1 MIPFS
6 PPTLTEDDINA
17 VVEVLRSGWIT
28 SGPVGRRFEERI
40 AEVSGTTGAVALS
53 SATAALELALRAA
66 GTGPGDEVVVPAYTY
81 TASASVIDHVGAKIV
96 MVDSEPGSPFPSVER
111 IAAAVTGRTR
121 AVITVDLAGIPF
133 ESRPLATLLAGRGRI
148 DAGLGAALGRP
159 VIISDSAHSLGARLD
174 SYPTGSLADL
184 TAFSFHAV
192 KNLTTAEGG
201 ALTWRSDLP
210 TDQEALERWVRTYS
224 LHGQTKDAL
233 AKSRGASWEY
243 DVIAPAY
250 KCNLPDTLAA
260 LGLSQLDRYA
270 RTLERRRELLAQYA
284 EGLAGTGVTL
294 LDHGGDGVVS
304 AAHLAIATLPVAD
317 VAERNR
323 VIQDLYEAGVSAN
336 VHYKPLPLLTA
347 YRDLG
352 FDIADFPGAHAFYS
366 TELTLPLHLAL
377 SDADVAQV
385 CTALATALR
394 RSATRGTVS
403 AA

>member
-6 PPTLTEDDINA
+6 PPTLTEEDIST

-28 SGPVGRRFEERI
+28 SGPVGRRFEERLTQW
-40 AEVSGTTGAVALS
+40 AGTTEAVALS

-66 GTGPGDEVVVPAYTY
+66 GVGPGDEVVVPAYTY

-96 MVDSEPGSPFPSVER
+96 MVDSEPGTPFPGVER
-111 IAAAVTGRTR
+111 IAAAVTDRTR

-133 ESRPLATLLAGRGRI
+133 DSRPLADLLDGRGRI
-148 DAGLGAALGRP
+148 DSGLGASLGRP
-159 VIISDSAHSLGARLD
+159 VIISDSAHSLGASLGQT
-174 SYPTGSLADL
+174 PAGSLADL

-210 TDQEALERWVRTYS
+210 TDREALVHWVRTYS

-233 AKSRGASWEY
+233 AKSQGSSWEY

-250 KCNLPDTLAA
+250 KCNMPDTLAA

-270 RTLERRRELLAQYA
+270 QSLERRRELLAGYA
-284 EGLAGTGVTL
+284 EHLAGTGVKL
-294 LDHGGDGVVS
+294 LPHDGEGVVS
-304 AAHLAIATLPVAD
+304 SGHLAIAALPVAE
-317 VAERNR
+317 VSERNWI
-323 VIQDLYEAGVSAN
+323 IQDLYAAGVSAN

-347 YRDLG
+347 YRKLG
-352 FDIADFPGAHAFYS
+352 FDIADFPNAYDFYAK
-366 TELTLPLHLAL
+366 ELTLPLHLAL
-377 SDADVAQV
+377 SDADVKQV
-385 CTALATALR
+385 CGALASALR
-394 RSATRGTVS
+394 RA
-403 AA
+403 